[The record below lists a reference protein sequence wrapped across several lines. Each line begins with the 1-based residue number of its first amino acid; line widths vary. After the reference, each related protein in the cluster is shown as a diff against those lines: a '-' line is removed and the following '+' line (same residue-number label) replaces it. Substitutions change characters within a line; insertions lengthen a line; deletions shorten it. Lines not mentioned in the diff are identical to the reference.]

1 MSEEMKKCPYC
12 GEEIKAE
19 AIKCRYCHSM
29 LNTTPPPPPG
39 GDPAGYGYGYNGN
52 GGYANNPNNPNNRPP
67 VTEYTYN
74 DPFAVGPEG
83 KSRGIAALLAI
94 FLGWLGIHYFYLG
107 KTTGGIVFLLISLLS
122 CGSVSSILGLIQ
134 GIMMFCM
141 TNDEF
146 RRRYVT
152 TASSFPF

>member
-1 MSEEMKKCPYC
+1 MSETKKCPYC

-19 AIKCRYCHSM
+19 AIKCRYCQSM
-29 LNTTPPPPPG
+29 LNNGHMPPPPSG
-39 GDPAGYGYGYNGN
+39 SNYDGYQWQGQQPPQQPYGQYV
-52 GGYANNPNNPNNRPP
+52 A
-67 VTEYTYN
+67 N

-107 KTTGGIVFLLISLLS
+107 KTTGGIVFLLISVLS
-122 CGSVSSILGLIQ
+122 CCSVTSVLGLIQ

-141 TNDEF
+141 TNEEF
-146 RRRYVT
+146 NRRYVT
-152 TASSFPF
+152 TPSSFPF